1 MSDRIFIDNQFDQ
14 NKCIYITKQY
24 NLATYDV
31 LHNSN
36 GA

>member
-1 MSDRIFIDNQFDQ
+1 MNDRIFIDNHSDQ

-24 NLATYDV
+24 NLATYDA

-36 GA
+36 GV